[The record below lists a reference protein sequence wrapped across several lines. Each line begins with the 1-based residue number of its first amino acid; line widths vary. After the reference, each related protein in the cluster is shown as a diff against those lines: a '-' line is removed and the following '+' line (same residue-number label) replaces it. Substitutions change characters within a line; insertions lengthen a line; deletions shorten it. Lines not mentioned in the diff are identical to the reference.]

1 MQAVLFMTLH
11 QKVQKNCQMEIFE
24 QIGTRS
30 PTSDDNKKV
39 PYVMATLMEI
49 QRVSVVAPASLPHTL
64 MSDTVVNGYMFKK
77 NTQFLANLTKFLK
90 VVIHFPHRFCI

>member
-24 QIGTRS
+24 QIGTRY
-30 PTSDDNKKV
+30 PTSDDIKKL

-90 VVIHFPHRFCI
+90 VVIYISHRFCI

>member
-1 MQAVLFMTLH
+1 
-11 QKVQKNCQMEIFE
+11 MEIFE

-30 PTSDDNKKV
+30 PTSDDIKKV

-64 MSDTVVNGYMFKK
+64 MSDTEVNGYKFKK

-90 VVIHFPHRFCI
+90 VNYYVHRLQKTLLEKHFIIF